1 MTFWV
6 CCRLHTMLF
15 FCYMYKQGLWTKGEE
30 EKKEQGLWEVL
41 KQGKEWREGLWAAG
55 NIVVNK

>member
-1 MTFWV
+1 
-6 CCRLHTMLF
+6 MLF